1 VLVFLSGPLQ
11 QIPDTVRGEGRTWL
25 SRKPHGVMLRDLEE
39 FVFAV
44 LRELHPDGESIHGG
58 FTFGHILALCYP
70 PRSPGQ
76 VHHFDLIGGGAYVLT
91 LGLVP
96 EGRGDGQEGT
106 CVLELDE
113 ADRQLLLGCGEQAF
127 HTFMLAWGSHMQAN
141 ASNAFGALEDF
152 CSNKGKAHVGLLRA
166 WTGWL
171 LSDGPLGVPLV
182 DEADKRFKPL
192 SGHVDAGVGMMIPNV
207 WHKGGSNDTD
217 RWRVVAFLFVG
228 SEMAGQYS
236 FSEQWNSIVVLAWA
250 YGELSPV
257 VVSQAVQWELCMGVR
272 VCASLAQPEDGA
284 RGRPREF
291 LLGWYLQQ
299 CTYLVMLLLGCSP
312 RELFPPCSTAQRSVG
327 PVTRELVRLAPPGG
341 DAGDFVIPKP
351 KGTVEGG
358 SSVPYTT
365 RIRDSGSMMERQR
378 CGVVDGVVRMF
389 MRVAV
394 CCKDAVSEQVVAA
407 LWEDVRQFLADGS
420 SPGSRVSAL
429 LLRGSEGGGEGR
441 KRKVLDVELG
451 GVEQTAATRETLAK
465 VGSLIKDIRQQRALQ
480 QKDLGGERPCARF
493 EEEMRG
499 IQEGCF

>member
-1 VLVFLSGPLQ
+1 
-11 QIPDTVRGEGRTWL
+11 
-25 SRKPHGVMLRDLEE
+25 
-39 FVFAV
+39 
-44 LRELHPDGESIHGG
+44 
-58 FTFGHILALCYP
+58 
-70 PRSPGQ
+70 
-76 VHHFDLIGGGAYVLT
+76 
-91 LGLVP
+91 
-96 EGRGDGQEGT
+96 
-106 CVLELDE
+106 
-113 ADRQLLLGCGEQAF
+113 
-127 HTFMLAWGSHMQAN
+127 
-141 ASNAFGALEDF
+141 
-152 CSNKGKAHVGLLRA
+152 
-166 WTGWL
+166 
-171 LSDGPLGVPLV
+171 
-182 DEADKRFKPL
+182 
-192 SGHVDAGVGMMIPNV
+192 
-207 WHKGGSNDTD
+207 
-217 RWRVVAFLFVG
+217 
-228 SEMAGQYS
+228 MAGQYS